1 MPALPTVRRRILG
14 AELRQLREGLGL
26 TTSEMAERIGWPQSK
41 VSRVENGRSGIR
53 THEVPSVLDA
63 YEVSAADAR
72 AALSALAAEGRQ
84 RMWWTPYADV
94 ISKRYASYI
103 ALEADATSMRN
114 FRDTLIPGLLQTADY
129 TRAVLGALQ
138 PDLTPNAID
147 ALVSVRLARQNAAL
161 RRSDPLDLRVVLDE
175 AALRRA
181 IGGPQ
186 TMAQQLRHLLEASGE
201 PHITLQVLPFAAGAH
216 AGMTGSFVILQFP
229 VRSDLDVVYTES
241 HTSSIQLERK
251 SDLTTYSQLFENI
264 CATALSA
271 AASRDLIAHVI
282 KDLE

>member
-26 TTSEMAERIGWPQSK
+26 TTGEMAERIGWHQSK
-41 VSRVENGRSGIR
+41 VSRVESGRSGMR

-63 YEVSAADAR
+63 YEVTEADAR
-72 AALSALAAEGRQ
+72 ASLSALATEGRQ
-84 RMWWTPYADV
+84 RMWWTPYSDV
-94 ISKRYASYI
+94 ITPRYASYI
-103 ALEADATSMRN
+103 ALEADATSMRS
-114 FRDTLIPGLLQTADY
+114 FRDTMIPGLLQTPEY

-138 PDLTPNAID
+138 PDLAPDTAD
-147 ALVSVRLARQNAAL
+147 ALVSVRLARQNAVL

-175 AALRRA
+175 AALRRV
-181 IGGPQ
+181 IGGAQ
-186 TMAQQLRHLLEASGE
+186 TMAQQLRHLLEASDE
-201 PHITLQVLPFAAGAH
+201 PHITLQALPFATGAH
-216 AGMTGSFVILQFP
+216 AGMTGSFMILQFP

-264 CATALSA
+264 CGAALNA
-271 AASRDLIAHVI
+271 ASSRDLIAHVI